1 MRRFCVD
8 APKVRA
14 ETVSRHELL
23 GCLSEFLKNEDENGM
38 DKIRDIGARG
48 SSLQYVPGV
57 GTADRPER
65 SNAPLQLRIE
75 SDFPGLL
82 RPVSRLREPGKIHQ

>member
-8 APKVRA
+8 APRVRA

-48 SSLQYVPGV
+48 
-57 GTADRPER
+57 
-65 SNAPLQLRIE
+65 
-75 SDFPGLL
+75 PGLQHL
-82 RPVSRLREPGKIHQ
+82 PRVGVEDR